1 MLAAERVERR
11 SLVRWKLVPEKKK
24 ALMVAKRA
32 KADASAPETMG
43 KMSLP

>member
-11 SLVRWKLVPEKKK
+11 SLIRWKLVPEKKK
-24 ALMVAKRA
+24 ALMVAKREMV
-32 KADASAPETMG
+32 DASALATMG